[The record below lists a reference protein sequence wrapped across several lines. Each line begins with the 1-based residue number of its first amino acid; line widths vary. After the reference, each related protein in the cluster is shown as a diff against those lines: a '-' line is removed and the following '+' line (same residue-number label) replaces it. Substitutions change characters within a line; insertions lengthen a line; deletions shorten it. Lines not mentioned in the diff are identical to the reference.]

1 LSDRRAETGRAEN
14 RNYEVLVSGGRQV
27 DRRSALYLLARN
39 LDRYKLS
46 SDDIVFSTQLNK
58 LYANGEISATSAD
71 FRSKRQQLRKKA

>member
-1 LSDRRAETGRAEN
+1 M
-14 RNYEVLVSGGRQV
+14 